1 MKSALRLVLFVLFA
15 ISVSSCFTIYAISRS
30 QRIAREQGKYFGSDS
45 PDMDLKT
52 FQRIAGHAAL
62 ATTGKGDVVCVVAK
76 MDDYYDGMVISGRFT
91 KKGTYSYTA
100 SSGANR
106 TVLVYVYEKDR
117 EELEKYVE
125 DFLKENPNV
134 IVDSNS
140 SLII

>member
-1 MKSALRLVLFVLFA
+1 MLLF
-15 ISVSSCFTIYAISRS
+15 
-30 QRIAREQGKYFGSDS
+30 
-45 PDMDLKT
+45 
-52 FQRIAGHAAL
+52 

-125 DFLKENPNV
+125 DFLKESPNV